1 MMKEI
6 IKEMIPYL
14 AEMVVAVIGLV
25 VSTYVIPWLKNK
37 NLYESVRRFV
47 LAAEKLSQNSKIEK
61 KEWVITQLQKNGI
74 KVGEVVELMIE
85 SAVEEIDV
93 ALGVKKKKQ

>member
-6 IKEMIPYL
+6 IKEIIPYVT
-14 AEMVVAVIGLV
+14 EMVFAVLGLV

-37 NLYESVRRFV
+37 NLYEKVRRFV
-47 LAAEKLSQNSKIEK
+47 LAAEKLAQNSKIDK
-61 KEWVITQLQKNGI
+61 KEWVLTQLQKNGV
-74 KVGEVVELMIE
+74 KVSEVVELMIE

-93 ALGVKKKKQ
+93 ALGVKKKK

>member
-6 IKEMIPYL
+6 IKEMIPYVT
-14 AEMVVAVIGLV
+14 EMFFAVLGLI

-37 NLYESVRRFV
+37 NLYEQVRRFV
-47 LAAEKLSQNSKIEK
+47 LAAEKLAQNSKIDK
-61 KEWVITQLQKNGI
+61 KEWVLTQLQKNGV
-74 KVGEVVELMIE
+74 KVSEVVELMIE

-93 ALGVKKKKQ
+93 ALGVKKKK